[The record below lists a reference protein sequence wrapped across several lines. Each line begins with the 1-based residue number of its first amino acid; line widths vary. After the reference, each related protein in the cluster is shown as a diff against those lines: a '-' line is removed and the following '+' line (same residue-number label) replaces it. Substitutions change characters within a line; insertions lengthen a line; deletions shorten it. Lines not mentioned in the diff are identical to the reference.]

1 MIRHVLLTPHSR
13 NQGRWQEA
21 FGEILL
27 AGHPLSALHLSGE
40 HTVLWVDATQ
50 RDWLRSL
57 HATRPDLVVVAI
69 TLHPSA
75 DEAMAMFE
83 AGARG
88 YCHALAAPELL
99 QQVATVVSNG
109 GLWLG
114 PDLMNH
120 AAAAIARS
128 VMPEPNGEVLVAGLS
143 PRESA
148 VAAQVLTGASNKEV
162 AERLDITPRT
172 VKAHLGAIFEKLHV
186 RDRLQLVVVLRR
198 AGLGAAS

>member
-1 MIRHVLLTPHSR
+1 MISHVLLTPHGR

-21 FGEILL
+21 FGEIQL
-27 AGHPLSALHLSGE
+27 AAHPLSALRLTGAG
-40 HTVLWVDATQ
+40 TVLWVDATQ
-50 RDWLRSL
+50 PDWLRSL
-57 HATRPDLVVVAI
+57 RATRPDLVVVAI
-69 TLHPSA
+69 TLQPSA

-88 YCHALAAPELL
+88 YCHALATPELL

-114 PDLMNH
+114 PDLMNR

-128 VMPEPNGEVLVAGLS
+128 VTPEPNGEALLAGLS
-143 PRESA
+143 PRERA
-148 VAAQVLTGASNKEV
+148 VAVQVLAGASNKEI
-162 AERLDITPRT
+162 AQRFEITLRT
-172 VKAHLGAIFEKLHV
+172 VKAHMGAIFEKLHV

-198 AGLGAAS
+198 AGTGAPG